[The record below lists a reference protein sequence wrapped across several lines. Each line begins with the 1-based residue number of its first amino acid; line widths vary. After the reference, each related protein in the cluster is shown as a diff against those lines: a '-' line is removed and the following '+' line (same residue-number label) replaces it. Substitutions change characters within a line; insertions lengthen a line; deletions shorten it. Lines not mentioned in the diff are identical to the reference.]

1 MDTHAT
7 SAPQAATPPGPDPV
21 SASAAEKPATGKP
34 PSASRRKKV
43 LRLGLLAIAVIGA
56 LGYASHWWLTGRFI
70 EDTDDAYVG
79 ADTTVISAKVPGYIS
94 EVAVQDN
101 QFVKAGDLLARID
114 VRDYQAALAKADG
127 AVAAQRATLVN
138 LDATEQL
145 QQAMINQAKAQLDA
159 ADAETQRA
167 SDDHT
172 RYQNL
177 VRTQAV
183 SVESAQRVD
192 ATWKT
197 ARADHARA
205 EAGLLGARRQLDVI
219 ESQRGQARAALQQAQ
234 AERDQAQLNIGY
246 TELRAPVDGYVGNR
260 RARLGAYAAAG
271 SQLISVV
278 PAQGLWIDANFK
290 EDQLARMQVGQS
302 VSVRADILP
311 DREFH
316 GHIESLAPA
325 TGAQFSVL
333 PAENATGNFTKIVQ
347 RVPVRIRLDGTDARF
362 GALRPGLS
370 VVAKIDTAEAPE
382 HKDVAVAVQP

>member
-1 MDTHAT
+1 MTAQVST
-7 SAPQAATPPGPDPV
+7 APGPADTPV
-21 SASAAEKPATGKP
+21 AYP
-34 PSASRRKKV
+34 PTSRKKA
-43 LRLGLLAIAVIGA
+43 LRLGLLSLAVIGA
-56 LGYASHWWLTGRFI
+56 VGYGSHWWLVSRYI

-79 ADTTVISAKVPGYIS
+79 ADVTVISAKVPGYIS

-114 VRDYQAALAKADG
+114 VRDYRAALAKADG
-127 AVAAQRATLVN
+127 AVAAQQATLVN

-145 QQAMINQAKAQLDA
+145 QQAVINQAKAQIDA
-159 ADAETQRA
+159 SDAETQRA
-167 SDDHT
+167 GDDHA

-177 VRTQAV
+177 VRSQAV

-205 EAGLLGARRQLDVI
+205 EAGLLAARRQLDVI
-219 ESQRGQARAALQQAQ
+219 DSQRGQARAALQQAQ
-234 AERDQAQLNIGY
+234 AEREQAQLNIGY

-260 RARLGAYAAAG
+260 RARVGTYAAAG

-278 PAQGLWIDANFK
+278 PAKGLWVDANFK
-290 EDQLARMQVGQS
+290 EDQLARMQVGQA

-311 DREFH
+311 GREFH

-333 PAENATGNFTKIVQ
+333 PPENATGNFTKIVQ
-347 RVPVRIRLDGTDARF
+347 RVPVRVRLDGVDAQL

-370 VVAKIDTAEAPE
+370 VVTQVNTREALQP
-382 HKDVAVAVQP
+382 DNAAVAGQP

>member
-1 MDTHAT
+1 LISHKGHFAMTAQVST
-7 SAPQAATPPGPDPV
+7 APGPADTPV
-21 SASAAEKPATGKP
+21 AYP
-34 PSASRRKKV
+34 PTSRKKA
-43 LRLGLLAIAVIGA
+43 LRLGLLSLAVIGA
-56 LGYASHWWLTGRFI
+56 VGYGSHWWLVSRYI

-79 ADTTVISAKVPGYIS
+79 ADVTVISAKVPGYIS

-114 VRDYQAALAKADG
+114 VRDYRAALAKADG
-127 AVAAQRATLVN
+127 AVAAQQATLVN

-145 QQAMINQAKAQLDA
+145 QQAVINQAKAQIDA
-159 ADAETQRA
+159 SDAETQRA
-167 SDDHT
+167 GDDHA

-177 VRTQAV
+177 VRSQAV

-205 EAGLLGARRQLDVI
+205 EAGLLAARRQLDVI
-219 ESQRGQARAALQQAQ
+219 DSQRGQARAALQQAQ
-234 AERDQAQLNIGY
+234 AEREQAQLNIGY

-260 RARLGAYAAAG
+260 RARVGTYAAAG

-278 PAQGLWIDANFK
+278 PAKGLWVDANFK
-290 EDQLARMQVGQS
+290 EDQLARMQVGQA

-311 DREFH
+311 GREFH

-333 PAENATGNFTKIVQ
+333 PPENATGNFTKIVQ
-347 RVPVRIRLDGTDARF
+347 RVPVRVRLDGVDAQL

-370 VVAKIDTAEAPE
+370 VVTQVNTREALQP
-382 HKDVAVAVQP
+382 DNAAVAGQP

>member
-1 MDTHAT
+1 
-7 SAPQAATPPGPDPV
+7 
-21 SASAAEKPATGKP
+21 
-34 PSASRRKKV
+34 
-43 LRLGLLAIAVIGA
+43 
-56 LGYASHWWLTGRFI
+56 
-70 EDTDDAYVG
+70 
-79 ADTTVISAKVPGYIS
+79 
-94 EVAVQDN
+94 
-101 QFVKAGDLLARID
+101 
-114 VRDYQAALAKADG
+114 
-127 AVAAQRATLVN
+127 
-138 LDATEQL
+138 
-145 QQAMINQAKAQLDA
+145 MINQAKAQLDA

-311 DREFH
+311 GREFH

-370 VVAKIDTAEAPE
+370 VVAKIDTAESPE

>member
-7 SAPQAATPPGPDPV
+7 SAPQAASRPSPDPV
-21 SASAAEKPATGKP
+21 SASAAEAPATGTP
-34 PSASRRKKV
+34 PAGSRRKKV
-43 LRLGLLAIAVIGA
+43 LRLGLLAIAVFSA

-127 AVAAQRATLVN
+127 AVAAQRATLVH

-290 EDQLARMQVGQS
+290 EDQLARMQVGQR

-311 DREFH
+311 GREFH

-370 VVAKIDTAEAPE
+370 VVAKIDTAESPE

>member
-1 MDTHAT
+1 MAT
-7 SAPQAATPPGPDPV
+7 QVSVEPEPVPPV
-21 SASAAEKPATGKP
+21 SSTPV
-34 PSASRRKKV
+34 RRKQA
-43 LRLGLLAIAVIGA
+43 LRLGLLTLAVIGA
-56 LGYASHWWLTGRFI
+56 VGYGGHWWWAGRFI

-79 ADTTVISAKVPGYIS
+79 ADVTVISAKVPGYIS
-94 EVAVQDN
+94 EVAVLDN

-114 VRDYQAALAKADG
+114 ARDYRTALDKADG
-127 AVAAQRATLVN
+127 AVAAQQASLVN

-145 QQAMINQAKAQLDA
+145 QQAVINQARAQIDA
-159 ADAETQRA
+159 SDAETQRA
-167 SDDHT
+167 GDDHA

-177 VRTQAV
+177 VRSQAV

-205 EAGLLGARRQLDVI
+205 EAGLLAARRQLDVI

-234 AERDQAQLNIGY
+234 AEREQAQLNIGY
-246 TELRAPVDGYVGNR
+246 TELRAPVDGYIGNR
-260 RARLGAYAAAG
+260 RARVGTYAAAG

-278 PAQGLWIDANFK
+278 PARGLWVDANFK
-290 EDQLARMQVGQS
+290 EDQLARMQAGQA
-302 VSVRADILP
+302 VSIRADILP
-311 DREFH
+311 GREFH

-333 PAENATGNFTKIVQ
+333 PPENATGNFTKIVQ
-347 RVPVRIRLDGTDARF
+347 RVPVRVRLDSADAQL

-370 VVAKIDTAEAPE
+370 VVAQVNTHDALPSD
-382 HKDVAVAVQP
+382 DVAVAGRP

>member
-1 MDTHAT
+1 MAT
-7 SAPQAATPPGPDPV
+7 QVSVEPDPV
-21 SASAAEKPATGKP
+21 LPVSSTPV
-34 PSASRRKKV
+34 RRKQA
-43 LRLGLLAIAVIGA
+43 LRLGLLTLAVIGA
-56 LGYASHWWLTGRFI
+56 VGYGGHWWWAGRFI

-79 ADTTVISAKVPGYIS
+79 ADVTVISAKVPGYIS
-94 EVAVQDN
+94 EVAVLDN

-114 VRDYQAALAKADG
+114 VRDYRAALDKADG
-127 AVAAQRATLVN
+127 AVAAQQASLVN

-145 QQAMINQAKAQLDA
+145 QQAVINQARAQIDA
-159 ADAETQRA
+159 SDAETQRA
-167 SDDHT
+167 GDDHA

-177 VRTQAV
+177 VRSQAV

-205 EAGLLGARRQLDVI
+205 EAGLLAARRQLDVI

-234 AERDQAQLNIGY
+234 AEREQAQLNIGY
-246 TELRAPVDGYVGNR
+246 TELRAPVDGYIGNR
-260 RARLGAYAAAG
+260 RARVGTYAAAG

-278 PAQGLWIDANFK
+278 PARGLWVDANFK
-290 EDQLARMQVGQS
+290 EDQLARMQAGQA
-302 VSVRADILP
+302 VSIRADILP
-311 DREFH
+311 GREFH

-333 PAENATGNFTKIVQ
+333 PPENATGNFTKIVQ
-347 RVPVRIRLDGTDARF
+347 RVPVRVRLDSADAQL

-370 VVAKIDTAEAPE
+370 VVARVNTHEALPSD
-382 HKDVAVAVQP
+382 DVAVAGRP

>member
-1 MDTHAT
+1 MAAQVGTAPEPADTPASYT
-7 SAPQAATPPGPDPV
+7 PV
-21 SASAAEKPATGKP
+21 S
-34 PSASRRKKV
+34 RKKA
-43 LRLGLLAIAVIGA
+43 LRLGLLTLAVIGA
-56 LGYASHWWLTGRFI
+56 VGYGSHWWLVSRYI

-79 ADTTVISAKVPGYIS
+79 ADVTVISAKVPGYIT

-114 VRDYQAALAKADG
+114 VRDYRAALAKADG
-127 AVAAQRATLVN
+127 AVAAQQASLVN

-145 QQAMINQAKAQLDA
+145 QQAVINQAKAQIDA
-159 ADAETQRA
+159 SDAETQRA
-167 SDDHT
+167 ADDHA

-177 VRTQAV
+177 VRSQAV

-205 EAGLLGARRQLDVI
+205 EAGLLAARRQLDVI
-219 ESQRGQARAALQQAQ
+219 DSQRGQARAALQQAQ

-246 TELRAPVDGYVGNR
+246 TDLRAPVDGYVGNR
-260 RARLGAYAAAG
+260 RARVGTYAAAG
-271 SQLISVV
+271 SQMVSVV
-278 PAQGLWIDANFK
+278 PAKGLWVDANFK
-290 EDQLARMQVGQS
+290 EDQLARMQVGQA

-311 DREFH
+311 GREFH

-333 PAENATGNFTKIVQ
+333 PPENATGNFTKIVQ
-347 RVPVRIRLDGTDARF
+347 RVPVRVRLDGVDAQL

-370 VVAKIDTAEAPE
+370 VVTQVNTHEALQP
-382 HKDVAVAVQP
+382 DNAAVAGQP